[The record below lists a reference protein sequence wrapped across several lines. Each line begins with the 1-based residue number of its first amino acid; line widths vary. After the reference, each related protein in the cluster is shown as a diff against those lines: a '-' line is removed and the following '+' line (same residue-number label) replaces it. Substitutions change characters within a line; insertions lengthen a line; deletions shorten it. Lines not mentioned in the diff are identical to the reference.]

1 MSLASDMALLR
12 RVPFFELFADEQLRL
27 LAFGS
32 ENQRFQPNDVLF
44 RIGDATDGGLVILSG
59 EIVLSDDRNNSQGE
73 RLRAGTLLGQRA
85 LLAPTTRRHN
95 AVALSNVEVL
105 LIRRAVFV
113 RMLAEFPDLA
123 AQIYADMSSELHA
136 LTEQASA
143 VIGGHGQ
150 H

>member
-1 MSLASDMALLR
+1 M
-12 RVPFFELFADEQLRL
+12 

-44 RIGDATDGGLVILSG
+44 RIGDNSDGGLVILSG
-59 EIVLSDDRNNSQGE
+59 EVVLSDGRDNSQAE

-95 AVALSNVEVL
+95 ALALSNVEAL

-123 AQIYADMSSELHA
+123 AQIYAEMSNELHA

-143 VIGGHGQ
+143 VIDGRGQ
-150 H
+150 P